1 MTNKPRGGARQR
13 KPKDD
18 AARRTAAPAAV
29 GPGKPGFL
37 AGYPGYLIRRVHQ
50 IADFYFAEETASFG
64 VTPVQYG
71 ALQVVRAQPGI
82 DQLRL
87 GNALRCDRTTV
98 SGVVR
103 RLEAKRLI
111 RRTTGRTDRRAKAL
125 FLTAAG
131 GRLLDGLAAAAA
143 RAEGRIL
150 AGLPDA
156 ERRHV
161 FAALDRAIRIHELQ
175 AAEK

>member
-1 MTNKPRGGARQR
+1 MKTRTRRVAAPHVATVRGDEA
-13 KPKDD
+13 PD
-18 AARRTAAPAAV
+18 AAELV
-29 GPGKPGFL
+29 
-37 AGYPGYLIRRVHQ
+37 AGAPGYLIRRVHQ
-50 IADFYFAEETASFG
+50 IADSFFTEETAGFG

-71 ALQVVRAQPGI
+71 ALRVVAAIPGI

-125 FLTAAG
+125 FLTPNG
-131 GRLLDGLAAAAA
+131 RRLLVQLAAAAE
-143 RAEGRIL
+143 RAEARIL
-150 AGLPDA
+150 AELGAA
-156 ERRHV
+156 ERRSV
-161 FAALDRAIRIHELQ
+161 LASLDRAIRFHENGP
-175 AAEK
+175 KRD